1 VIEESALDLGPE
13 WRAFTREE
21 KESRSRAGVPASY
34 SVHDKGLST
43 AIGRVD
49 QDAFGHKL
57 PPSTRLQMWRLK
69 KMADKVTVH
78 SSIDRNLAQAM
89 AELDR
94 LSDKVSIPNFVKEK
108 AAVIYR
114 KALVDRTV
122 IVDRNHVQPGF
133 V

>member
-1 VIEESALDLGPE
+1 MPSDINFHHQPDSKCG
-13 WRAFTREE
+13 
-21 KESRSRAGVPASY
+21 AS
-34 SVHDKGLST
+34 
-43 AIGRVD
+43 
-49 QDAFGHKL
+49 
-57 PPSTRLQMWRLK
+57 K